1 MRHFLSSMAIA
12 AVVACASGSAVL
24 AQNLFEPVLYI
35 NDKAITRY
43 EVDQRMRFMQLLG
56 ASGTDAAAAQEAL
69 VQDRLRVSAADQL
82 GIAAT
87 DEGVQNG
94 LDEFAS
100 RAGLSAAQF
109 TAQLERAGVEPQVFR
124 DFVTAGV
131 VWRAVIRQ
139 RLLPQI
145 NVSDA
150 EIDRELTKQIETPI
164 INRVLLS
171 EIILPAP
178 DGQQNA
184 AMRRAESIAA
194 SNPNEAQ
201 FAAAA
206 RQYSASQSAQAGG
219 RLNWLNVDNLP
230 PGLRQVIL
238 SLQPGQMSQ
247 PLPVQ
252 GAVLLFYLRD
262 NAGTLR
268 AGAREQV
275 LDYMTLRLTSVSE
288 AATLAA
294 RTRSCD
300 DLYVQA
306 GSAQSAAIQR
316 QTLSQNQIPGAI
328 AAQLASLDENETA
341 VLNYGGSADLVI
353 LCSRQPALL
362 AQMDDKV
369 ATTALPDDGVEA
381 AVPGAQALPDR
392 AMVRE
397 ELLNRK
403 VSQMAEAYLQELR
416 ADAVIRR
423 P

>member
-12 AVVACASGSAVL
+12 AAIACAPASAVL

-43 EVDQRMRFMQLLG
+43 EVDQRMRFMQILG

-87 DEGVQNG
+87 DEGLQNG
-94 LDEFAS
+94 LEEFAS
-100 RAGLSAAQF
+100 RAGLSAAEF

-124 DFVTAGV
+124 DFVKAGV

-139 RLLPQI
+139 RLLPQ
-145 NVSDA
+145 VDVTDA
-150 EIDRELTKQIETPI
+150 EVDRELTKRIETPI
-164 INRVLLS
+164 ITRVLLS

-184 AMRRAESIAA
+184 ALRRAESIAA
-194 SNPNEAQ
+194 SDPNEAQ

-219 RLNWLNVDNLP
+219 RLNWLDVDNLP
-230 PGLRQVIL
+230 PGLRQVVL

-252 GAVLLFYLRD
+252 GAVILFFLRD

-275 LDYMTLRLTSVSE
+275 LEYMTLRMASVTD

-306 GSAQSAAIQR
+306 GSDLSPAIQR

-328 AAQLASLDENETA
+328 ATQLASLDENETA
-341 VLNYGGSADLVI
+341 VLNYGGSADLVM

-362 AQMDDKV
+362 AQMDDEV

-392 AMVRE
+392 TMVRE
-397 ELLNRK
+397 DLLNSK
-403 VSQMAEAYLQELR
+403 VSQMADAYLQELR